1 MYQQKKRKKENA
13 EDKRVNL
20 LLMAEESKRDYVL
33 IKDLNTFMHDY
44 TLHHGR
50 KQFCHYCLQDC
61 LKTVLKIKVNKKLTC

>member
-1 MYQQKKRKKENA
+1 
-13 EDKRVNL
+13 
-20 LLMAEESKRDYVL
+20 MAEESKRYYVL

-44 TLHHGR
+44 TLHRGR